1 MSLKD
6 LVSIVDSK
14 EGKLRLELAQKAGF
28 LNVGE
33 FSVYNSL
40 DSLDT
45 GAYSEGLGKVILED
59 NEEVLAPLERKDLE
73 SVEFA
78 TKEKPLT
85 FMGDGS
91 LTLGY
96 LYFCFKT

>member
-1 MSLKD
+1 MLQ
-6 LVSIVDSK
+6 LM
-14 EGKLRLELAQKAGF
+14 QKRGY

-33 FSVYNSL
+33 FNVYDSL
-40 DSLDT
+40 KALDT

-59 NEEVLAPLERKDLE
+59 NEEVLAPLELKDLE
-73 SVEFA
+73 GVDFA
-78 TKEKPLT
+78 TKERPLT

-96 LYFCFKT
+96 GNPWYNVYQDRETGYYVIERYK

>member
-1 MSLKD
+1 MLQ
-6 LVSIVDSK
+6 LM
-14 EGKLRLELAQKAGF
+14 QKRGY

-33 FSVYNSL
+33 FNVYDSL
-40 DSLDT
+40 KALDT

-59 NEEVLAPLERKDLE
+59 NEEVLAPLELKDLE
-73 SVEFA
+73 GVDFA
-78 TKEKPLT
+78 TKERPLT

-96 LYFCFKT
+96 GNPWYSVYQDRETGYYVVERYK

>member
-1 MSLKD
+1 MLQ
-6 LVSIVDSK
+6 LM
-14 EGKLRLELAQKAGF
+14 QKRGY

-33 FSVYNSL
+33 FNVYDSL
-40 DSLDT
+40 KALDT

-59 NEEVLAPLERKDLE
+59 NEEVLAPLELKDLE
-73 SVEFA
+73 GVDFA
-78 TKEKPLT
+78 TEERPLT

-96 LYFCFKT
+96 GNPWYNLYQDRETGYYVVERYK